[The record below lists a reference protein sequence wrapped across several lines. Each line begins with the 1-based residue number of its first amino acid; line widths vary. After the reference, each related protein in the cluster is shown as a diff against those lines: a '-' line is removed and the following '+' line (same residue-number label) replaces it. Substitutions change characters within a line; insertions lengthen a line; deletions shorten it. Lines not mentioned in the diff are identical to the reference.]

1 MDELWEEATR
11 VYKFHSWKK
20 DFGLTL
26 AKGIEMTH
34 SAEGL
39 SAFGAFV
46 VLMLLPDVDGEDCR
60 TGNTDDNPDKSFT
73 PAARLVPAR

>member
-1 MDELWEEATR
+1 
-11 VYKFHSWKK
+11 
-20 DFGLTL
+20 
-26 AKGIEMTH
+26 MTH

-39 SAFGAFV
+39 SAFGALV

-60 TGNTDDNPDKSFT
+60 TGTTDDNPDKSFT